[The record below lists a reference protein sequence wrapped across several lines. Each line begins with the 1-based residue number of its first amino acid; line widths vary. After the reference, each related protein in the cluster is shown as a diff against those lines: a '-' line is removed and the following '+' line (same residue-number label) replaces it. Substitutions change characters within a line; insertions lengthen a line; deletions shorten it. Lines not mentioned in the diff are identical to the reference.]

1 MVGISPHPPS
11 SFHFNWSVFSHAH
24 LRGTEV
30 VAAGYMPSPNPLDLD
45 LAGRCRDSTVKFSGL
60 PPPPNTDRFV
70 RHRPIAAAPSLA
82 TVTQGNARCPS
93 RQRHAKT
100 RQGEVA
106 MGSEVWIGLA
116 VSATSLVLV
125 TVRRFLRR
133 QHQVTLGTLL
143 LANVLNS
150 KYVLR
155 R

>member
-1 MVGISPHPPS
+1 
-11 SFHFNWSVFSHAH
+11 
-24 LRGTEV
+24 
-30 VAAGYMPSPNPLDLD
+30 
-45 LAGRCRDSTVKFSGL
+45 
-60 PPPPNTDRFV
+60 
-70 RHRPIAAAPSLA
+70 
-82 TVTQGNARCPS
+82 
-93 RQRHAKT
+93 
-100 RQGEVA
+100 

-125 TVRRFLRR
+125 RVRRFLRR